1 MKKLL
6 VLIISILLFL
16 SLSDKANAIY
26 DPLSVK
32 NNIFG
37 IHILYPEEISEA
49 SALINSS
56 DGDWGYVTI
65 PIKASDRNLDKWQT
79 FMDNCRKYHVI
90 PIIRIATDGDYFDK
104 ISWSKPSEYEV
115 LDFANFLNSLNWPV
129 KNRYVIIYN
138 EPNRGDE
145 WGGIPNAA
153 EYAKIL
159 DYSVNIFK
167 EKSQDFFII
176 SAGLDN
182 ASVNISNQS
191 INNFTYMFQMNDAIP
206 QIFAKIDGIA
216 SHSYP
221 NPAFSSP
228 PSFSRMGIY
237 SFYYQ
242 NQLAN
247 TLSGKNLP
255 VFITETGWSS
265 DNVSQ
270 NLQADY
276 YRDSFA
282 NFWNDKNIVA
292 ITPFIF
298 SANQGAFMQFSFTK
312 NGEETGIY
320 KQYRNFQKIKG
331 EPKLTN
337 YFFKQND
344 LKLILKTRQF
354 ENNNSISNMFGTVDK
369 STKTFFK
376 WLLKL

>member
-1 MKKLL
+1 MKRLL
-6 VLIISILLFL
+6 ILIIYILLFI
-16 SLSDKANAIY
+16 SLSSKANAIY
-26 DPLSVK
+26 NPLSIK

-37 IHILYPEEISEA
+37 IHILYPEEISGA
-49 SALINSS
+49 STLINSAN
-56 DGDWGYVTI
+56 GDWGYVTI

-79 FMDNCRKYHVI
+79 FMDNARKYHII

-104 ISWSKPSEYEV
+104 ISWSKPSEYDV
-115 LDFANFLNSLNWPV
+115 LDFANFLNALNWPT

-145 WGGIPNAA
+145 WGGIPNAT

-159 DYSVNIFK
+159 DYAVNIFK
-167 EKSQDFFII
+167 EKSEDFFII

-182 ASVNISNQS
+182 ASINISNQS
-191 INNFTYMFQMNDAIP
+191 INNFTYMYQMNDAVP
-206 QIFAKIDGIA
+206 GIFAKIDGIS

-228 PSFSRMGIY
+228 PSFSKMGIY

-247 TLSGKNLP
+247 TISGKNLP

-265 DNVSQ
+265 DNVPQ
-270 NLQADY
+270 DLQADY
-276 YRDSFA
+276 YKDSFT

-292 ITPFIF
+292 VTPFIF
-298 SANQGAFMQFSFTK
+298 TANQGAFQQFSFIK

-320 KQYRNFQKIKG
+320 KQYNNFPKLKG
-331 EPKLTN
+331 EPQLTN

-344 LKLILKTRQF
+344 LKLILKTMQF
-354 ENNNSISNMFGTVDK
+354 ENNNSDNNIFGKINK
-369 STKTFFK
+369 STINFFK